1 MSHLGQR
8 LSALI
13 DGELDLAERERVL
26 MHLAKCRSCCDE
38 IAALHTLKRRMNA
51 LGDAAADSG
60 LTGRLIGLPG
70 AVATDDDVAPRSAWP
85 ESAEGWLSPGSQ
97 ARMGRYVLA
106 ASLAAVLAG
115 LGTAAF
121 IAGGPQAHA
130 PEPAITPSVD
140 VYTVQ
145 HDLDTGW
152 APANPPLRSASLA
165 RTSHRLP

>member
-1 MSHLGQR
+1 MSHLGER

-26 MHLAKCRSCCDE
+26 IHLSRCSSCRDE

-51 LGDAAADSG
+51 LGDTAANAG
-60 LTGRLIGLPG
+60 LTGRLMGLRDTFCDDELPYPASAGGWLG
-70 AVATDDDVAPRSAWP
+70 AQHSGP
-85 ESAEGWLSPGSQ
+85 ES
-97 ARMGRYVLA
+97 RIGRYFLA
-106 ASLAAVLAG
+106 GSLAAVVAG

-121 IAGGPQAHA
+121 IVGGGPPTRA

-145 HDLDTGW
+145 HDLISGW
-152 APANPPLRSASLA
+152 APANPPLPAS
-165 RTSHRLP
+165 TSSTPPRVP